1 VEYNIRPADDV
12 DAGRITEIFNHFI
25 MNTFAA
31 YPSTPADES
40 ILSRMKG
47 MAGSLPIYIVETSN
61 RIVVGF
67 AGLRPLHFADTMNRS
82 AEVTIFILPE
92 HTRHGLGG
100 QILARMEDDAKALGV
115 DTIIG
120 GASSHNQTSLNFQRK
135 HGFVEC
141 GRFQRV
147 GRKFDQDFDI
157 IWMQKF
163 I

>member
-1 VEYNIRPADDV
+1 MEYSIRPAVDE
-12 DAGRITEIFNHFI
+12 DAGRIAEIFNHFI
-25 MNTFAA
+25 INTFAA

-47 MAGSLPIYIVETSN
+47 MAGRLPIYVVETSSG
-61 RIVVGF
+61 IVMGF
-67 AGLRPLHFADTMNRS
+67 AGLRPLHFSDTMRRS

-92 HTRHGLGG
+92 HTRRGLGG
-100 QILARMEDDAKALGV
+100 QILAKMEEDAKALGV

-120 GASSHNQTSLNFQRK
+120 GASSHNQPSLEFQRK
-135 HGFVEC
+135 HGFVES
-141 GRFQRV
+141 GTFRRV

>member
-1 VEYNIRPADDV
+1 MEYNIRPAV
-12 DAGRITEIFNHFI
+12 DEDADRIAEIFNYFI
-25 MNTFAA
+25 LNTFAA
-31 YPSTPADES
+31 YPSTSADES

-47 MAGSLPIYIVETSN
+47 MAGNLPIYVVETSSGT
-61 RIVVGF
+61 VMGF
-67 AGLRPLHFADTMNRS
+67 AGLRPLHFADTMSRS

-92 HTRHGLGG
+92 HVRRGLGG
-100 QILARMEDDAKALGV
+100 QILGKMEEDAKALGV
-115 DTIIG
+115 DTLIG
-120 GASSHNQTSLNFQRK
+120 GASSLNQPSIDFQRK

-157 IWMQKF
+157 IWMQKL